1 MSASFPPFSS
11 HFFRFLFLMLAFA
24 LIPASHAQNLV
35 ESYTTRLSEQDHF
48 SSSGERLRSAA
59 AIIRQDRANFHKFGR
74 RDSGDQ
80 HDAFFSRPSNR
91 EALEQMINSGTSEPT
106 AIRSIVNGTPMVRV
120 SIFRTAPGRDFVNV
134 EVAEEGFGDAHAQI
148 SSPSANELLASY
160 SAHLSDQDHFSSSG
174 ERLRSAAAIIRQDR
188 ANFHKFGR
196 RDPDDQHEA
205 FFSSS
210 SNREALERML
220 NRGKIDQS
228 LSRMIIDGTP
238 FVSVEIFRDSS
249 GSPYITVTPFE

>member
-1 MSASFPPFSS
+1 
-11 HFFRFLFLMLAFA
+11 
-24 LIPASHAQNLV
+24 
-35 ESYTTRLSEQDHF
+35 
-48 SSSGERLRSAA
+48 
-59 AIIRQDRANFHKFGR
+59 
-74 RDSGDQ
+74 
-80 HDAFFSRPSNR
+80 
-91 EALEQMINSGTSEPT
+91 MINSGTSEPT

-120 SIFRTAPGRDFVNV
+120 SIFRAAPGRDFVNV
-134 EVAEEGFGDAHAQI
+134 EVAEEGFGDASDAPSRI
-148 SSPSANELLASY
+148 SSPPSNEVLASY
-160 SAHLSDQDHFSSSG
+160 TTRLSEQDHFSSNG

-196 RDPDDQHEA
+196 RDPDDQHDA
-205 FFSSS
+205 FFSSP

-228 LSRMIIDGTP
+228 LSQMIIDGTP